1 VVRHGRSGSRSH
13 QSLLLIIPITTE
25 RVVKV
30 TILGSGTSVPSL
42 NRNSSGVLIQNDGI
56 NSLIDCGYGTLHQ
69 LLRLGITYKDLDRI
83 YFTHIHPDHMYDLVA
98 LLFAVRYPLD
108 PREKTLEIVAGPGF
122 REFFDGLLEAYRGW
136 LTPTTY
142 EIKIIEQDEETR
154 DYDGLSVTTR
164 KVKHIPI
171 SRGYRFTDGK
181 GKTAAFSGDT
191 DTCDG
196 MIELGRDADLM
207 VLECALPD
215 DLKMDG
221 HLSPTSAAKLAQ
233 TTSCKKLCLTHFY
246 PPCDLTEFRKIVSS
260 EYTGEL
266 FFAEDLMEFVL

>member
-1 VVRHGRSGSRSH
+1 
-13 QSLLLIIPITTE
+13 
-25 RVVKV
+25 VKI

-42 NRNSSGVLIQNDGI
+42 TRNSSGILLENDGI
-56 NSLIDCGYGTLHQ
+56 HSLIDCGYGTLHQ

-83 YFTHIHPDHMYDLVA
+83 FFTHIHPDHMYDLVP

-122 REFFDGLLEAYRGW
+122 EDFFGGLLKAYRGW
-136 LTPTTY
+136 LQPKTY
-142 EIKIIEQDEETR
+142 EIKITEQDEETKE
-154 DYDGLSVTTR
+154 YDGLSVTTR
-164 KVKHIPI
+164 KVKHIPT
-171 SRGYRFTDGK
+171 SRGYRVTDEN

-196 MIELGRDADLM
+196 MIELGREADLM

-221 HLSPTSAAKLAQ
+221 HLSPTPAAKLAQ
-233 TTSCKKLCLTHFY
+233 KANCKKLCLTHFY
-246 PPCDLTEFRKIVSS
+246 PPCDLAEFREIVSR